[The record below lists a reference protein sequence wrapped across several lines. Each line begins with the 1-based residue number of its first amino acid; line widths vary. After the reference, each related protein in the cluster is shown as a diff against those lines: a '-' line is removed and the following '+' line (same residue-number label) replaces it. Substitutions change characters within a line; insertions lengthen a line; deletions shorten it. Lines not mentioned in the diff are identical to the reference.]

1 MDAYK
6 TILGHYY
13 SYISVENSTFILHS
27 CQTSFVN
34 CLKNINQPCKR
45 TISNIC
51 EYNKKR
57 ECMLPRVCMKCNALK
72 LSDFCVLQK
81 YFDSNGSV
89 DLDENLIC
97 FNERVPC
104 LSETIYK
111 SINFKSDNESLEW
124 IVEKVLVMC
133 IFTERHSHNSNLL
146 IDMVSLFSG
155 KIFGENS
162 NNNLQEFMDEFNPT
176 QDLIPVKSEL
186 GIMLTQAIDKLN
198 IYQIKNNGFFGV
210 TTVSMLIARKIKKFC
225 LKNQSNLEY
234 T

>member
-6 TILGHYY
+6 AILGHYY
-13 SYISVENSTFILHS
+13 NYINVENSTFILHS

-34 CLKNINQPCKR
+34 CLEKVKQPCIR
-45 TISNIC
+45 TISEIC
-51 EYNKKR
+51 EYNKR
-57 ECMLPRVCMKCNALK
+57 NECMLPCVCTKCNALE
-72 LSDFCVLQK
+72 LSDFRVLRE

-97 FNERVPC
+97 FSEKLPC
-104 LSETIYK
+104 LNETIYK
-111 SINFKSDNESLEW
+111 PMNFKSKNESLDW

-133 IFTERHSHNSNLL
+133 IFTERHSHNSSLL
-146 IDMVSLFSG
+146 PNMVSLFRG

-162 NNNLQEFMDEFNPT
+162 NNILQEFMDEFNSNR
-176 QDLIPVKSEL
+176 DSIPVESEL
-186 GIMLTQAIDKLN
+186 GMMLTQAIDKLN
-198 IYQIKNNGFFGV
+198 IYRRKNNGFFSI
-210 TTVSMLIARKIKKFC
+210 TTVSMLIARKIKIFC